1 MTYRNDVLRDRYQE
15 TDKFIQKIA
24 EHMSDPRQV
33 TLAFSEA
40 AAATGVLNW
49 APGRKILVTKI
60 KLVNGDVEMSASSTT
75 TAFDI
80 DVEDGA
86 GAKVHDMAAKANTVL
101 VNDDEFLDLT
111 LLAADLTNTVE
122 ATEIIK
128 CARTIV
134 STQGECSLVFD
145 YKFID

>member
-1 MTYRNDVLRDRYQE
+1 MVYRNDVLREDYQR
-15 TDKFIQKIA
+15 TDEFIQKIA
-24 EHMSDPRQV
+24 EHMADPRQV

-40 AAATGVLNW
+40 TAATGVLNW
-49 APGRKILVTKI
+49 SPGQKAEMLNIRV
-60 KLVNGDVEMSASSTT
+60 VNGDVAIAASSTT

-80 DVEDGA
+80 DIEDGS
-86 GAKVHDMAAKANTVL
+86 GTKTHDLAAKADTVAIGA
-101 VNDDEFLDLT
+101 DEQLALT
-111 LLAADLTNTVE
+111 LPAALADRTVE